1 MSAVVDRPVSAA
13 VHPTAIVS
21 RRRRSR
27 RRRRGRA
34 VRRHRRGRRLGTRHD
49 ASARTRTSPGPAEFG
64 EGNRIFPHAVLGL
77 EPQDLKYHGE
87 PTRLVVGIAQRLPG
101 VLTVH
106 RGTVTGR
113 GETVIGDDGYFMA
126 YSHVAH
132 DCRIGSRVVF
142 ANCASLAGHVDVGDH
157 AILGAFAAAHQFTR
171 IGKYA
176 FVGAYAQIRQDV
188 LPFCK
193 TDGIEAKTYGLNT
206 IGLKR
211 NGFSDE
217 RLEALQRAYRLLVR
231 SKLNTTQALERIE
244 AELAGQPDVDDLVEF
259 IRESKRG
266 FHK

>member
-1 MSAVVDRPVSAA
+1 MSTA
-13 VHPTAIVS
+13 VHPTAIVAE
-21 RRRRSR
+21 
-27 RRRRGRA
+27 GAILEEDVEIGPYA
-34 VRRHRRGRRLGTRHD
+34 VVEENVRLGKKTRVGAH
-49 ASARTRTSPGPAEFG
+49 AHLSGPAEFG

-87 PTRLVVGIAQRLPG
+87 PTRLVVGSRN
-101 VLTVH
+101 VFREFMTVH
-106 RGTVTGR
+106 RGTTTGR
-113 GETVIGDDGYFMA
+113 GETVIGDEGYFMS

-142 ANCASLAGHVDVGDH
+142 ANCAALAGHVDVGDH

-176 FVGAYAQIRQDV
+176 FVGAYAQLRQDV
-188 LPFCK
+188 LPFSK

-217 RLEALQRAYRLLVR
+217 RLEGLNKAYRLLVK

-244 AELAGQPDVDDLVEF
+244 AEITGKPDVDDLVAF
-259 IRESKRG
+259 IRESRRG

>member
-1 MSAVVDRPVSAA
+1 MTAT

-21 RRRRSR
+21 E
-27 RRRRGRA
+27 GAFLGDGVDIGPYA
-34 VRRHRRGRRLGTRHD
+34 VVGADVRLGKG
-49 ASARTRTSPGPAEFG
+49 TSVGAHAHVSGPSEFG
-64 EGNRIFPHAVLGL
+64 ESNRIFPHAVLGM
-77 EPQDLKYHGE
+77 EAQDLKYHGE
-87 PTRLVVGIAQRLPG
+87 LTRLVVGSRNVFREFMTA
-101 VLTVH
+101 H
-106 RGTVTGR
+106 RGTATGR
-113 GETVIGDDGYFMA
+113 GETVIGDDGYFMS
-126 YSHVAH
+126 YSHIAH
-132 DCRIGSRVVF
+132 DCRIGSRVIF
-142 ANCASLAGHVDVGDH
+142 ANSASLAGHVDVGDH
-157 AILGAFAAAHQFTR
+157 AILNAFAAAHQFVR

-211 NGFSDE
+211 HGFSDE
-217 RLEALQRAYRLLVR
+217 RLEGLQRAYRLLVR

-244 AELAGQPDVDDLVEF
+244 AELAGRPDVDDLVEF

>member
-1 MSAVVDRPVSAA
+1 MSAT
-13 VHPTAIVS
+13 VHPTAIVAE
-21 RRRRSR
+21 
-27 RRRRGRA
+27 GA
-34 VRRHRRGRRLGTRHD
+34 VLGEDVEIGPYAVIEENVRLGK
-49 ASARTRTSPGPAEFG
+49 RTRVGAHAHLSGPAEFG

-87 PTRLVVGIAQRLPG
+87 PTRLVVGSRNVFREFMTA
-101 VLTVH
+101 H
-106 RGTVTGR
+106 RGTTTGR
-113 GETVIGDDGYFMA
+113 GETVIGDEGYFMS

-142 ANCASLAGHVDVGDH
+142 ANCAALAGHVDVGDH

-176 FVGAYAQIRQDV
+176 FVGAYAQLRQDV
-188 LPFCK
+188 LPFSK

-217 RLEALQRAYRLLVR
+217 RLEGLNRAYRLLVK

-244 AELAGQPDVDDLVEF
+244 AELAGKPDVDDLVAF
-259 IRESKRG
+259 IRESRRG
-266 FHK
+266 FHN

>member
-1 MSAVVDRPVSAA
+1 VSAT

-21 RRRRSR
+21 GAAILSDDVEV
-27 RRRRGRA
+27 GPYA
-34 VRRHRRGRRLGTRHD
+34 VIGEGVRLGKGTQVGAH
-49 ASARTRTSPGPAEFG
+49 AHLSGPSEFG

-77 EPQDLKYHGE
+77 DPQDLTYHGE
-87 PTRLVVGIAQRLPG
+87 PTRLIVGSRNVFREFMTA
-101 VLTVH
+101 H
-106 RGTVTGR
+106 RGTMTGR
-113 GETVIGDDGYFMA
+113 GQTVIGDEGYFMS

-132 DCRIGSRVVF
+132 DCRIGSKVVF
-142 ANCASLAGHVDVGDH
+142 ANCAALAGHVDVGDH

-193 TDGIEAKTYGLNT
+193 TDGIEAKTYGLNSV
-206 IGLKR
+206 GLKR
-211 NGFSDE
+211 NGFSEDRIE
-217 RLEALQRAYRLLVR
+217 GLSRAYRLLVR

-244 AELAGQPDVDDLVEF
+244 ADLSGLPDVDDLVQF